1 MTLSC
6 PTSPDRSDATVWP
19 WQLALTAALSQCS
32 PGQGG
37 TAVVLAPPLSA
48 RRCLRTDLPLES
60 HPHPK
65 TSRRA
70 AQSRVCPGCSALG
83 THACRTPSTRLGAAV
98 GFQGNSRTAHRRRG
112 RRSSAVPT
120 PRVRC
125 PRPTL
130 GTGKSPAA
138 ARGRS
143 SRSERWP
150 SAALSLPALLPAP
163 RCHWRCSAASLRS
176 RQRSAVCSP
185 GSAHTVD
192 RNSGLR
198 ARKAGKAVPV
208 HF

>member
-1 MTLSC
+1 MGTADPARSPGWAVTLSC

-83 THACRTPSTRLGAAV
+83 THACRTPSTRLGAAGRSASRAAPARHTAAGAEGALRCRPR
-98 GFQGNSRTAHRRRG
+98 GFG
-112 RRSSAVPT
+112 VPV
-120 PRVRC
+120 P
-125 PRPTL
+125 L
-130 GTGKSPAA
+130 S
-138 ARGRS
+138 ARGKAPLQPAGEAVAVSGGR
-143 SRSERWP
+143 
-150 SAALSLPALLPAP
+150 ALL
-163 RCHWRCSAASLRS
+163 
-176 RQRSAVCSP
+176 
-185 GSAHTVD
+185 
-192 RNSGLR
+192 
-198 ARKAGKAVPV
+198 
-208 HF
+208 

>member
-1 MTLSC
+1 MAVAIGTHC
-6 PTSPDRSDATVWP
+6 G
-19 WQLALTAALSQCS
+19 ALSVFT
-32 PGQGG
+32 G
-37 TAVVLAPPLSA
+37 A
-48 RRCLRTDLPLES
+48 RRHGGGSGSSTVSPALPQNGSTPRIASPPKDIPQGRTEPGLPGVLS
-60 HPHPK
+60 
-65 TSRRA
+65 SGDA
-70 AQSRVCPGCSALG
+70 
-83 THACRTPSTRLGAAV
+83 RLQDPEHTAGSGRAV
-98 GFQGNSRTAHRRRG
+98 GFQGSSRTAHRRRG

-143 SRSERWP
+143 SRSEWRP

>member
-1 MTLSC
+1 M
-6 PTSPDRSDATVWP
+6 WP

-70 AQSRVCPGCSALG
+70 AQSRVCPGVLSSGDA
-83 THACRTPSTRLGAAV
+83 RLQDPEHRAGSGGAV
-98 GFQGNSRTAHRRRG
+98 GFQGNSRTAHRRQG

-176 RQRSAVCSP
+176 RRRSAVCSP